1 MATKTA
7 VKETDENTE
16 VLALK
21 SKKGDRK
28 AETIT
33 LFSIDGTEYSIP
45 AAIRPNQAMQIM
57 KVFRKQG
64 DTAGVD
70 FMLEV
75 LLGTEGYEALLAFDD
90 LENDDLEKI
99 IKIAF
104 QMVVGATE
112 SPKAKS

>member
-1 MATKTA
+1 MSTKTG
-7 VKETDENTE
+7 VKEDNSTE
-16 VLALK
+16 VIALK
-21 SKKGDRK
+21 SKKGAKK
-28 AETIT
+28 ADAIT
-33 LFSIDGTEYSIP
+33 LFSIDGTDYSIP
-45 AAIRPNQAMQIM
+45 ASIRPNQAMQIM

-75 LLGTEGYEALLAFDD
+75 LLGSEGYEALLAFDD
-90 LENDDLEKI
+90 LESDDLEKI

-112 SPKAKS
+112 NPKA

>member
-1 MATKTA
+1 MSTKTA
-7 VKETDENTE
+7 VKEDAPTE
-16 VLALK
+16 VIALT
-21 SKKGDRK
+21 SKKSSRK
-28 AETIT
+28 KEVLT
-33 LFSIDGTEYSIP
+33 LFSIDGKDYSIP
-45 AAIRPNQAMQIM
+45 SEIRPNQAMQIM

-75 LLGTEGYEALLAFDD
+75 LLGSEGYEALLAFDD
-90 LENDDLEKI
+90 LESDDLEKI

-112 SPKAKS
+112 NPKA

>member
-1 MATKTA
+1 MPVKNA
-7 VKETDENTE
+7 VKEDASTE
-16 VLALK
+16 VIALK
-21 SKKGDRK
+21 SKKGAKK
-28 AETIT
+28 ADAIT
-33 LFSIDGTEYSIP
+33 LFSIDGQDYSIP
-45 AAIRPNQAMQIM
+45 SSIRPNQAMQIM

-75 LLGTEGYEALLAFDD
+75 LLGSEGYEALLAFDD
-90 LENDDLEKI
+90 LESDDLEKI

-112 SPKAKS
+112 NPKA